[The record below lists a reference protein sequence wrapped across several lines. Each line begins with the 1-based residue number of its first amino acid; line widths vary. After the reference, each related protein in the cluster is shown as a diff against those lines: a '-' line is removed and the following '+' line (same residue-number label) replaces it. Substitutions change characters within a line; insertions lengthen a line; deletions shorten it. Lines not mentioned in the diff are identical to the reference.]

1 MHAKVSTF
9 VILVMAI
16 RVGMIGLSA
25 RAKTA
30 WATSAHLPYLQAS
43 GGKYAITA
51 LCNSSVSA
59 AQSAIE
65 AYNLPASTKAYG
77 NPQDLA
83 EDPEVRGMPD
93 ERDL

>member
-1 MHAKVSTF
+1 
-9 VILVMAI
+9 MAI
-16 RVGMIGLSA
+16 RVGLIGLSA
-25 RAKTA
+25 NAKTS
-30 WATSAHLPYLQAS
+30 WASSAHLPYLQS
-43 GGKYAITA
+43 SESKYTITA

-83 EDPEVRGMPD
+83 EDSEV
-93 ERDL
+93 